1 MYVYV
6 ACPDPK
12 FGAGEEASAASSS
25 VSQHRHFD
33 TGDPN
38 VFRSFDGFIHRQGDT
53 LPARLDEE
61 WSLQRD
67 DTPELEPPVS
77 LNQCGAI
84 HLQPLPPRRKA
95 APGKQ
100 RKDLA
105 DERFGP
111 HQPERQKMAL
121 ITDDGAPAYIAIS
134 KT

>member
-1 MYVYV
+1 MTQTRFV
-6 ACPDPK
+6 ALM
-12 FGAGEEASAASSS
+12 
-25 VSQHRHFD
+25 
-33 TGDPN
+33 
-38 VFRSFDGFIHRQGDT
+38 VFIRRRGDT

-67 DTPELEPPVS
+67 DTPELGSPVS
-77 LNQCGAI
+77 LNHCGAI
-84 HLQPLPPRRKA
+84 HLQPLPPRQKA

-105 DERFGP
+105 DESFAP
-111 HQPERQKMAL
+111 HQPERQKMAAL